1 MKIVKNTAAVSSILS
16 STISVLVAAVINSPE
31 NANKRDKGNVGGREG
46 GHRSFP
52 RVIFGPSFCE
62 REREGVYIYIYTF
75 YASKVEPHLERLVSS
90 SRSRFMLVPRLIINT
105 VMDLGG
111 RFRSLESIDRAKL

>member
-62 REREGVYIYIYTF
+62 RERGCIYIHIHVLCIQGRTASRKTRFLFSIAF
-75 YASKVEPHLERLVSS
+75 YARSPVNNKYGDG
-90 SRSRFMLVPRLIINT
+90 SRRPFSFVRV
-105 VMDLGG
+105 
-111 RFRSLESIDRAKL
+111 DRPG

>member
-31 NANKRDKGNVGGREG
+31 NANKRDKGNVGGREAL
-46 GHRSFP
+46 HRSFP

-62 REREGVYIYIYTF
+62 RERGCIYIHIHVLCIQGRTASRKTRFLFSIAF
-75 YASKVEPHLERLVSS
+75 YARSPVNNKYGDG
-90 SRSRFMLVPRLIINT
+90 SRRPFSFVRV
-105 VMDLGG
+105 
-111 RFRSLESIDRAKL
+111 DRPG

>member
-16 STISVLVAAVINSPE
+16 STISVLVATVINSPE
-31 NANKRDKGNVGGREG
+31 NANKRDKGNVGGREATALF
-46 GHRSFP
+46 HASYSA
-52 RVIFGPSFCE
+52 RVFA

>member
-62 REREGVYIYIYTF
+62 RERGCIHIYTF